1 MKKMVVVV
9 VVEGCWG
16 GGGKGWRGCDK
27 NCGKLLEKGLIDKV
41 QIGSLVPHQVSL
53 EPACG

>member
-1 MKKMVVVV
+1 ML
-9 VVEGCWG
+9 G
-16 GGGKGWRGCDK
+16 GGGEGWRGCDK